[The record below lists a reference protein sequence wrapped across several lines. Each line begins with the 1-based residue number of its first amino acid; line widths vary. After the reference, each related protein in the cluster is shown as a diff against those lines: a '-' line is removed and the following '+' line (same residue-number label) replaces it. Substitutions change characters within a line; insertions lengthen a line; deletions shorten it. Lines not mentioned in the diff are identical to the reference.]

1 MKRLKVSTI
10 ISMILC
16 INYLLIPNSIVYA
29 DSLVHVH
36 KDYNNSSNSV
46 DLYVD
51 GIEDTVTDVSVTVDS
66 QSCDVEYYNLT
77 DSNVQSDV
85 YFLISVSNFND
96 SVDATQKE
104 KINVQIGNLLEYLL
118 NHKPLNTTYHF
129 SYGIL
134 NSKSISISSAKDVEN
149 VEWTNLNCA
158 LNMCVQNILT
168 SIEGKSTLSKIVII
182 SDGTNEANPT
192 IKSNDVINTL
202 NSIPCEII
210 PITVSPL
217 SSKDVTI
224 EDINKYNITNAQNF
238 SLSSEYSDI
247 LSQIEDWSKI
257 GIFDVNLDGISTDSQ
272 TKPLKLSYKDQNKT
286 VSIDYTLKMPSQNTN
301 SIYLENSEDDS
312 KIKRIIVAIL
322 TTLLIV
328 VIVLMIVVKKN
339 NHMIEK

>member
-1 MKRLKVSTI
+1 MKRLRVSTI

-46 DLYVD
+46 DLYVN
-51 GIEDTVTDVSVTVDS
+51 GIEDVATDVSVTVDN
-66 QSCDVEYYNLT
+66 QPCDVEYYNLT
-77 DSNVQSDV
+77 DSNVQSDI

-104 KINVQIGNLLEYLL
+104 EINVQIGNLLEYLL

-134 NSKSISISSAKDVEN
+134 NSKSISITSAKDLEN

-192 IKSNDVINTL
+192 IKSSDVINTL
-202 NSIPCEII
+202 NSIPCEVI

-217 SSKDVTI
+217 SSKDVTV
-224 EDINKYNITNAQNF
+224 EDINKYNMTNASTF
-238 SLSSEYSDI
+238 SLSSEYSDV

-257 GIFDVNLDGISTDSQ
+257 GIFDVDLNGVSADSQ
-272 TKPLKLSYKDQNKT
+272 TKPLRLSYKNQNT
-286 VSIDYTLKMPSQNTN
+286 AVSIDYSLKMPSQNAN
-301 SIYLENSEDDS
+301 GIYLDSSEDDG
-312 KIKRIIVAIL
+312 KIKHIIIAVL
-322 TTLLIV
+322 VTLLIV

-339 NHMIEK
+339 NNMIEK

>member
-312 KIKRIIVAIL
+312 KIKHIIVAIL

>member
-10 ISMILC
+10 ISVILC
-16 INYLLIPNSIVYA
+16 INYLLIPNSMVYA

-46 DLYVD
+46 DLYVN

-192 IKSNDVINTL
+192 IKSSDVINTL

-224 EDINKYNITNAQNF
+224 EDINKYNITNAPNF

-312 KIKRIIVAIL
+312 KIKHIIVAIL